1 MRIPKLAVVFLSM
14 LVLFVTACV
23 PQSQEKQE
31 HHDSWEYQGMAFRV
45 VDEQGTP
52 IKNVEIEV
60 VVKDATGA
68 VAFGPYTH
76 IDSRNDGS
84 VFVRI
89 PAAVPLD
96 EIATVTISKEGYQ
109 PFEGMFR
116 IEEIINR
123 FGSEIDQI
131 ILFPSNS

>member
-1 MRIPKLAVVFLSM
+1 MRIPKLVVVFLSM
-14 LVLFVTACV
+14 LFFITACV

-31 HHDSWEYQGMAFRV
+31 HHDPWEYQGMAFRV
-45 VDEQGTP
+45 VDEQGQS
-52 IKNVEIEV
+52 IENVVIEV
-60 VVKDATGA
+60 VVKDATGT

-76 IDSRNDGS
+76 IDTKNDGS

-96 EIATVTISKEGYQ
+96 EIATVKISKEGYQ

-131 ILFPSNS
+131 ILFPSTS